1 MIRHVL
7 AHAAPLAAAAVLLLP
22 DVSAAQAP
30 DMSALHAAVM
40 NSGRR
45 TMTAERMAD
54 DEKIVLDGILDEAVW
69 GRATSAGAF
78 IQQDPVFEGTPTEAT
93 DVRIVYNRDHLYIGV
108 VCHDS
113 EPDKLLG
120 NTRKRDEF
128 LSADDRFMW
137 TMDPFL
143 DQQSGYFF
151 EMNPSGL
158 MADALL
164 GAGGTNNREWDGIWN
179 ARVRR
184 SEVGWTIEIDIPFR
198 TLNFDPNAPAWGVN
212 FQRTVRRKNE
222 ENMWTG
228 YQRNQG
234 LRRMSNAGLLLG
246 IHDVSQ
252 GMGLELKP
260 YVSGSVGEAPGR
272 IPATGVKGHGDVGLD
287 VSYNLTPSL
296 RGVATFNT
304 DFAETEVDQRLVN
317 LTRFPLSLPEKRT
330 FFLDGANFFDFYVPA
345 FFSRRIGLDA
355 NGQPQRI
362 DVGAKLTGQAG
373 AQDIGALYVRT
384 GEDEGAPAE
393 DFLVARSRRRFF
405 RQSYV
410 GGIFTARAPHGVGA
424 PSGQQTAGADFLLAT
439 SEFRGNKNLQAS
451 GYVLWNSDELGLG
464 DNLGYAM
471 KLDYPNDR
479 WDATFEFQ
487 EIQKNHSP
495 SLGFTPRRDFRKYRP
510 SLRFSPRPQGHP
522 WIRRLSFGGDMNLF
536 TNTANELVT
545 REIDITAFR
554 VEMHSQDSVQFELT
568 PTYERLERN
577 FTISDGITLPIGTAY
592 DFTRYQVQVN
602 TANRRV
608 LAVQGTYGWGSFF
621 SGDRRE
627 VILGLGV
634 RPRPGVTINLR
645 SEWND
650 VDLAEGRFQ
659 TRLYRL
665 ITDTQFSPF
674 MYIVNNIQY
683 DSVSRVLGWQ
693 ARYRWTVTPGNDVFV
708 VYTHNWLDALD
719 GTDPLDPSLR
729 GFRTLDRRAAAKVVY
744 TKRF

>member
-1 MIRHVL
+1 MIRSVTL
-7 AHAAPLAAAAVLLLP
+7 ATALTLTALASSPPPAR
-22 DVSAAQAP
+22 AQEP
-30 DMSALHAAVM
+30 PPQDMSALHAAVM
-40 NSGRR
+40 NAGRR

-54 DEKIVLDGILDEAVW
+54 DERIVLDGILDEAVW
-69 GRATSAGAF
+69 SRATSAGEF
-78 IQQDPVFEGTPTEAT
+78 IQQDPVFEGTPTERT
-93 DVRIVYNRDHLYIGV
+93 DVRIVYNRDHLYMGI
-108 VCHDS
+108 VCYDS
-113 EPDKLLG
+113 EPDKLAG

-164 GAGGTNNREWDGIWN
+164 GAGGTNNRQWDGIWN

-198 TLNFDPNAPAWGVN
+198 TLNFDPNAPAWGIN

-246 IHDVSQ
+246 IRDVSQ
-252 GMGLELKP
+252 GNGLELKP
-260 YVSGSVGEAPGR
+260 YVSGSVGESPGR
-272 IPATGVKGHGDVGLD
+272 VPATATKGTADVGLD
-287 VSYNLTPSL
+287 VSYNITPSL
-296 RGVATFNT
+296 RAVATINT

-317 LTRFPLSLPEKRT
+317 LTRFPLSLPEKRS

-345 FFSRRIGLDA
+345 FFSRRVGLDA

-362 DVGAKLTGQAG
+362 DAGGKVTGQAG
-373 AQDIGALYVRT
+373 SNDVGVLYVRT
-384 GEDEGAPAE
+384 GEDDGAPAE
-393 DFLVARSRRRFF
+393 DFLVARTRRRFF

-410 GGIFTARAPHGVGA
+410 GGIFTGRAPHGELA
-424 PSGQQTAGADFLLAT
+424 PSAQQTAGVDFLLAT
-439 SEFRGNKNLQAS
+439 SEFRGNRNLQAS
-451 GYVLWNSDELGLG
+451 GYFLWNSDELGLG
-464 DNLGYAM
+464 ENLAYAM
-471 KLDYPNDR
+471 KVDYPNDI
-479 WDATFEFQ
+479 WDTGFEFQ
-487 EIQKNHSP
+487 EIQKNHNP
-495 SLGFTPRRDFRKYRP
+495 SLGFTPRRDFRKYSPWFRY
-510 SLRFSPRPQGHP
+510 SPRPQGHP
-522 WIRRLSFGGDMNLF
+522 WIRRMSFGGNVDVW
-536 TNTANELVT
+536 TNTENTLIT
-545 REIDITAFR
+545 REIELQPFR
-554 VEMHSQDSVQFELT
+554 VETHSQESVELEIT
-568 PTYERLERN
+568 PTFERLERD
-577 FTISDGITLPIGTAY
+577 FEISDGIVLPAGAAY
-592 DFTRYQVQVN
+592 DFTRYQLEMN

-608 LAVQGTYGWGSFF
+608 LALQGTYAWGGFF

-627 VILGLGV
+627 VAVGLGV

-645 SEWND
+645 TEWND
-650 VDLAEGRFQ
+650 VELAEGHFQ

-665 ITDTQFSPF
+665 VTDTQFSPF

-683 DSVSRVLGWQ
+683 DSVSRILGWQ
-693 ARYRWTVTPGNDVFV
+693 SRFRWTVTPGNDIFV
-708 VYTHNWLDALD
+708 VYTHNWLDLN
-719 GTDPLDPSLR
+719 DPHAT
-729 GFRTLDRRAAAKVVY
+729 GYRTLDRRGAAKAVY